1 MAREAIFKEI
11 GMNLRMIRDQIDL
24 TMEVISKETGI
35 SRSYLSDFERGV
47 KLPTSKYLKY
57 LFTKHNVNL
66 NFVFSGE
73 GNKFRPTAEESIP
86 NFGKFQDEVEKL
98 LHFMAD
104 MPHAL
109 YAVLGFFT
117 EYKMIN
123 SKLIEQHF
131 SEKEKWIKKTAQNR

>member
-1 MAREAIFKEI
+1 MMAKEALYREI
-11 GMNLRMIRDQIDL
+11 GLHLRMIRDEIHL
-24 TMEVISKETGI
+24 TMEIISQETGI

-57 LFTKHNVNL
+57 LFARHNVNL

-73 GNKFRPTAEESIP
+73 GNKFRPTAEETTP
-86 NFGKFQDEVEKL
+86 NFGKFQDEVDKL

-104 MPHAL
+104 MPHTL

-123 SKLIEQHF
+123 KNLIEQHF
-131 SEKEKWIKKTAQNR
+131 AEKEKLAKKTG

>member
-1 MAREAIFKEI
+1 MMAKEALHREI
-11 GMNLRMIRDQIDL
+11 GLHLRMIRDEIHL
-24 TMEVISKETGI
+24 TMEVISQETGI

-57 LFTKHNVNL
+57 LFVRHNVNL

-73 GNKFRPTAEESIP
+73 GNKFRPTAEETTP
-86 NFGKFQDEVEKL
+86 NFGKFQDEVDKL

-104 MPHAL
+104 MPHTL

-123 SKLIEQHF
+123 KNLIEQHF
-131 SEKEKWIKKTAQNR
+131 AEKEKLAKKTG

>member
-1 MAREAIFKEI
+1 MMAKEALHREI
-11 GMNLRMIRDQIDL
+11 GLHLRMIRDEIHL
-24 TMEVISKETGI
+24 TMEVISQETGI

-57 LFTKHNVNL
+57 LFVRHNVNL

-73 GNKFRPTAEESIP
+73 GNKFRPTAEETTP
-86 NFGKFQDEVEKL
+86 NFGKFQDEVDKL

-104 MPHAL
+104 MPHTL

-117 EYKMIN
+117 EYKMVN
-123 SKLIEQHF
+123 KNLIEQHF
-131 SEKEKWIKKTAQNR
+131 AEKEKLAKKTG